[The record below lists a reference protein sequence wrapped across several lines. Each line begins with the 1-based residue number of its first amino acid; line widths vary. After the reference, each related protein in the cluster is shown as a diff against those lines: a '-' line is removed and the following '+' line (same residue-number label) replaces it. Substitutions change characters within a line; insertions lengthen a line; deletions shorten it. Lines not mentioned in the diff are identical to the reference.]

1 MSNPQDN
8 LPEIYGSRTCQLLV
22 QLGRITSQDA
32 DRARD
37 DARKNGLQ
45 IEDALLR
52 TNIATKTDL
61 LEAAFEL
68 GSFLAAGMLTE
79 LPEWTVVLNDAG
91 QELGQAGAR
100 DQDVAIIFNS
110 RDQHKRVF
118 CLSVGHLP
126 DQGKM
131 HLRSKVRRAGYK
143 VAGQI
148 NVTRELMDL
157 VYGRWDKIRSGN
169 GNGNG
174 EGESESK
181 LHEKFDS
188 IGRLALALKASDIHI
203 SNTIDGAAVSMR
215 VHGDMQKVEELS
227 SEFATSLV
235 SSVYNTLVTSDSVK
249 EGFNPQRNQ
258 DGAIERVFDG
268 KMVRFRYSGLP
279 LSPSGFDVTL
289 RVIPVDVDERTV
301 DLAELGYSA
310 DQQEQF
316 RRMFGR
322 SSGLILIAGTTGSG
336 KSTTLANQL
345 ESLAASRPGKKIRTV
360 EEPVEYRIR
369 GVYQTPVKRVPGLAD
384 PFQETLRQILRS
396 DPDVLGV
403 GEIRDSI
410 TAELAIHA
418 VRSGHLVASTLHADG
433 APICFER
440 LIGMGVG
447 RQSLAQINLVAG
459 LVYQKLP
466 QVLCAECAIEAA
478 DVVNKPMT
486 PETEAMMKRLHVIQ
500 GGKLEGIYLRNPRG
514 CSSCDGR
521 GVIGR
526 TVCAE
531 IMRPTPEMV
540 GAVAAAD
547 SMGLWRHW
555 RAQIKHDQPENMT
568 GRTAFEHAIYKMRQ
582 GLISPESIE
591 SEFHYLDEFQFPE
604 DITLPASGEEKPYAE
619 AA

>member
-1 MSNPQDN
+1 MRSSPDN
-8 LPEIYGSRTCQLLV
+8 LPEIYGSGTCQQLV
-22 QLGRITSQDA
+22 RLGRITSEEA
-32 DRARD
+32 DRAQD
-37 DARKNGLQ
+37 SARKNGLA
-45 IEDALLR
+45 IEEALLR
-52 TNIATKTDL
+52 SNIATKADV
-61 LEAAFEL
+61 LEAVYEL
-68 GSFLAAGMLTE
+68 GAVLEAGMLTD

-100 DQDVAIIFNS
+100 DQDTAIIFNS
-110 RDQHKRVF
+110 KDQHKRVF
-118 CLSVGHLP
+118 CLSVGHLG
-126 DQGKM
+126 DQAKM

-148 NVTRELMDL
+148 HVTRDLMDL
-157 VYGRWDKIRSGN
+157 VYGRWDKIRS
-169 GNGNG
+169 GNG

-188 IGRLALALKASDIHI
+188 IGRLALELKASDIHI
-203 SNTIDGAAVSMR
+203 SNTIDGANVSMR
-215 VHGDMQKVEELS
+215 VHGDLQKIEELS
-227 SEFATSLV
+227 TEFATALV
-235 SSVYNTLVTSDSVK
+235 SSVYNTLVTGDSTK

-289 RVIPVDVDERTV
+289 RVIPIDVDERTV
-301 DLAELGYSA
+301 TLAELGYSP

-316 RRMFGR
+316 GRMFGR

-345 ESLAASRPGKKIRTV
+345 EHLASSRPGKKIRTV
-360 EEPVEYRIR
+360 EEPVEYRMR
-369 GVYQTPVKRVPGLAD
+369 GVFQTPVKRVAGFDD
-384 PFQETLRQILRS
+384 PFLETLRQLLRS

-433 APICFER
+433 ASICFER

-459 LVYQKLP
+459 FVYQKLP
-466 QVLCAECAIEAA
+466 QVLCADCAIEAT
-478 DVVNKPMT
+478 DVVRGPMS
-486 PETEAMMKRLHVIQ
+486 PETEAMMNRLKVIQ
-500 GGKLEGIYLRNPRG
+500 GGNLLGIYVRNPRG
-514 CSSCDGR
+514 CPRCNGR
-521 GVIGR
+521 GVVGR

-540 GAVAAAD
+540 AAVAAAD
-547 SMGLWRHW
+547 SMGLWKAW
-555 RAQIKHDQPENMT
+555 RAQIKHDEPDNMT

-582 GLISPESIE
+582 GIISPESIE

-604 DITLPASGEEKPYAE
+604 DITLESSSQQKQQAE